1 MRLTRRTALGIAI
14 ACGGLAALLSVV
26 YLQSLQRQRAAPPVE
41 KQQVDVVVPRVNIPS
56 RTVITPDMLTMAA
69 VDEDRVP
76 RGALTDPTLAVGQV
90 ATQRL
95 VAGQPVLRTQIT
107 DRATA
112 FGLAGIV
119 PPGLRAVTVPVDP
132 VTGVAGL
139 LKPGDRVDVIATFE
153 VGETLVAQTVLQ
165 DVELLALGTHTTDVT
180 PAETTTT
187 TEAKDEQT
195 PAEETTRARR
205 ETVEYPNATLGV
217 TPEDAQKLML
227 AEQRGKLRLALRP
240 VGEHDFVPVPAHD
253 LAGVVGPEYARLLMA
268 RKREEPE
275 EDKPAPEPA
284 VQPTPPWPTWPA
296 PPTVEPAPKP
306 ADREPAKEPAKK
318 EPEPKPPPQVEV
330 IRRDQRET
338 VVP

>member
-26 YLQSLQRQRAAPPVE
+26 YLQSLQRQRAAPPPE
-41 KQQVDVVVPRVNIPS
+41 KLQVDVVVPRVNVPS
-56 RTVITPDMLTMAA
+56 RTVITPDMLTMTSL
-69 VDEDRVP
+69 DEDKVP
-76 RGALTDPTLAVGQV
+76 RGALTDPTVAAGQV

-95 VAGQPVLRTQIT
+95 SAGQPIVRMQLT

-119 PPGLRAVTVPVDP
+119 PAGMRAVTVPVDP

-165 DVELLALGTHTTDVT
+165 DVELLALGTHTTDPT
-180 PAETTTT
+180 PEERPAAETQEE
-187 TEAKDEQT
+187 EAT
-195 PAEETTRARR
+195 EETARPRR

-227 AEQRGKLRLALRP
+227 AEQRGRLRLALRP
-240 VGEHDFVPVPAHD
+240 VGEHDFVPVPTHD
-253 LAGVVGPEYARLLMA
+253 LAGVVGPDYARLLMA
-268 RKREEPE
+268 RKREEVEEKKPE
-275 EDKPAPEPA
+275 PEAVEPPPPWPAWAAPPEPAPEPA
-284 VQPTPPWPTWPA
+284 
-296 PPTVEPAPKP
+296 PKP
-306 ADREPAKEPAKK
+306 PEKEPAKI
-318 EPEPKPPPQVEV
+318 EPRPKPPPQVEV

>member
-14 ACGGLAALLSVV
+14 ACGSLAALLSVV
-26 YLQSLQRQRAAPPVE
+26 YLHSLQRQRAAPSPE

-56 RTVITPDMLTMAA
+56 RTVITPDMLTMASL
-69 VDEDRVP
+69 DEDKVP
-76 RGALTDPTLAVGQV
+76 RGALTDATVAAGQV

-95 VAGQPVLRTQIT
+95 VAQQPILRTHIT

-119 PPGLRAVTVPVDP
+119 PAGMRAVTVPVDP

-165 DVELLALGTHTTDVT
+165 DVELLALGTHTTDLP
-180 PAETTTT
+180 PAEAVAET
-187 TEAKDEQT
+187 KDEQT
-195 PAEETTRARR
+195 PSDDTAQARR
-205 ETVEYPNATLGV
+205 ERVEYPNATLGV
-217 TPEDAQKLML
+217 TPEDAQRLLL

-253 LAGVVGPEYARLLMA
+253 LAGVVGPEYSRLLMA
-268 RKREEPE
+268 RQREEAE
-275 EDKPAPEPA
+275 EKPAPEPA
-284 VQPTPPWPTWPA
+284 VQPTPPWPGWG
-296 PPTVEPAPKP
+296 PPTPEPAPKP
-306 ADREPAKEPAKK
+306 AAKEPAKEPAKK
-318 EPEPKPPPQVEV
+318 EPEPKPPPEVEV